1 MVMLR
6 PLTERQQ
13 QILALIVRAYV
24 ETGTPVGS
32 KYLVERYDLDY
43 SAATVRNEMAALDE
57 LGYLM
62 QLHTSAGRIP
72 TELGY
77 RYFVQRLMGEFELP
91 HEERQMINHQFHQA
105 RLDMDQW
112 MKLAAAVLA
121 RASQGAS
128 IVTAP
133 RPRTNRFRHIQ
144 LISTQGRLVL
154 LILVLFGGEVKQQML
169 TLAEPLPQPRLSAAA
184 DRLNGIFDNFSY
196 EDISAHLSQLE
207 DTLEREVARLVLDMM
222 RLADSNAS
230 SEIYRDGLLNILDNV
245 GARHAVRLFEER
257 TLLDTVLAETLET
270 DVSGVQVVIGGE
282 GRWQELRECTM
293 ILARYGVDEML
304 SGAVAV
310 LGPTRMP
317 YSRNISAVRY
327 VANLMSGFVNE
338 YYLETSQVPIL
349 PNADT
354 KQTQGSEE

>member
-1 MVMLR
+1 MVMLK

-13 QILALIVRAYV
+13 QILGLVVRTYV
-24 ETGTPVGS
+24 ETGLPVGS
-32 KYLVERYDLDY
+32 MKLVERYDLDF
-43 SAATVRNEMAALDE
+43 SPATVRNELAALDQV
-57 LGYLM
+57 GYLI

-91 HEERQMINHQFHQA
+91 QEERQMINHQFHQA
-105 RLDMDQW
+105 RLDLDQW

-133 RPRTNRFRHIQ
+133 RPRTNRFRHLQ

-154 LILVLFGGEVKQQML
+154 LILVLYGGEVKQQML

-184 DRLNGIFDNFSY
+184 DRLNSLFDSNTYDEMVARF
-196 EDISAHLSQLE
+196 SQLE
-207 DTLEREVARLVLDMM
+207 DTLEQEVARLVVDMM
-222 RLADSNAS
+222 RQADSSALS
-230 SEIYRDGLLNILDNV
+230 DIYRDGLLNILENEN
-245 GARHAVRLFEER
+245 ARHAVRLLEER
-257 TLLDTVLAETLET
+257 TLLDSVLAETMET

-282 GRWQELRECTM
+282 GRWQELRECSM

-317 YSRNISAVRY
+317 YGRNISAVRY

-338 YYLETSQVPIL
+338 YYLEMSQAPIL
-349 PNADT
+349 TAHRIPP
-354 KQTQGSEE
+354 QEE

>member
-6 PLTERQQ
+6 PLTDRQE
-13 QILALIVRAYV
+13 QILALLIRTYI
-24 ETGTPVGS
+24 ETGVPVGS
-32 KYLVERYDLDY
+32 GKLVERYDLEY
-43 SAATVRNEMAALDE
+43 STATVRNEMAVLDQ
-57 LGYLM
+57 LGYLV

-72 TELGY
+72 SELGY

-91 HEERQMINHQFHQA
+91 QEERQMINHQFHQA
-105 RLDMDQW
+105 RLDLDQW

-121 RASQGAS
+121 RSSQGAS

-133 RPRTNRFRHIQ
+133 RPRTNRFRHLQ

-169 TLAEPLPQPRLSAAA
+169 TLAEPLPQPQLSAAA
-184 DRLNGIFDNFSY
+184 EQLNSLFEGLSVD
-196 EDISAHLSQLE
+196 DAAARMSQLE
-207 DTLEREVARLVLDMM
+207 DTLEIEVGRLVLDML
-222 RLADSNAS
+222 RQADSRAL
-230 SEIYRDGLLNILDNV
+230 SEIYRDGLLNILENE
-245 GARHAVRLFEER
+245 GARHAVRLLEER
-257 TLLDTVLAETLET
+257 TLLDSVLTETLET

-282 GRWQELRECTM
+282 GRWHELRECTM
-293 ILARYGVDEML
+293 ILARYGVDEMV

-327 VANLMSGFVNE
+327 VANLMNVFVNE
-338 YYLETSQVPIL
+338 YYLEMSQAPIL
-349 PNADT
+349 TATTNFNSI
-354 KQTQGSEE
+354 SEE

>member
-1 MVMLR
+1 MVMLK

-13 QILALIVRAYV
+13 QILGLVVRTYV
-24 ETGTPVGS
+24 EMGVPVGS
-32 KYLVERYDLDY
+32 MKLVERYDLDF
-43 SAATVRNEMAALDE
+43 SPATVRNELAVLDQ
-57 LGYLM
+57 LGYLV

-91 HEERQMINHQFHQA
+91 QEERQMINHQFHQA
-105 RLDMDQW
+105 RLDLDQW

-133 RPRTNRFRHIQ
+133 RPRTNRFRHLQ

-154 LILVLFGGEVKQQML
+154 LILVLYGGEVKQQML

-184 DRLNGIFDNFSY
+184 DRLNSLFEGHTHD
-196 EDISAHLSQLE
+196 DIAARLSLLE
-207 DTLEREVARLVLDMM
+207 DTLEREVGRLVLDMT
-222 RLADSNAS
+222 RQADSSALS
-230 SEIYRDGLLNILDNV
+230 DIYRDGLLNILENES
-245 GARHAVRLFEER
+245 ARHAVRLLEER
-257 TLLDTVLAETLET
+257 TLLDSVLAETLET

-282 GRWQELRECTM
+282 GRWQELRECSM
-293 ILARYGVDEML
+293 ILARYGVEEML

-317 YSRNISAVRY
+317 YGRNISAVRY

-338 YYLETSQVPIL
+338 YYLEMSQVPIL
-349 PNADT
+349 TTDERTPP
-354 KQTQGSEE
+354 SEE